1 MRNISSDSAWLLSMF
16 GTGLS
21 MKEDIFFIVYFCLHI
36 IFIITIS
43 FCSLCELCILIRP
56 GRGEQDR
63 NRDRVDQSKQ
73 RAFYTTVVLLV
84 VLVLRFA
91 RTVIWGVLNNSEG
104 NYCLIMK
111 CFFLRIH
118 FASSLV

>member
-36 IFIITIS
+36 ISIITIS

-56 GRGEQDR
+56 GPGEQDR

-111 CFFLRIH
+111 FF
-118 FASSLV
+118 F